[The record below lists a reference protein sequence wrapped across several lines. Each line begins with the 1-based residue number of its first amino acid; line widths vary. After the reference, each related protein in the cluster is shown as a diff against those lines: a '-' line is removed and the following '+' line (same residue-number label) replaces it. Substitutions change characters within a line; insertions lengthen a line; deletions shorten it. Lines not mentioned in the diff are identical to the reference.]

1 MLNRLP
7 EDRGWKIKVCPV
19 EVGCRGFVA
28 STTAKLL
35 REIGIRGQAQRQAK
49 RKLANTVERTSHWLW
64 LKRADITWATKAIS

>member
-35 REIGIRGQAQRQAK
+35 REIGIRGQAQWQAK